1 MVAWSEKLEGFYLS
15 CVPCPDPHYD
25 EPSHRVTTDVAP
37 YDMLVGQGWD
47 GEGVFAAVTAR
58 RLGIGVGTRLRCPLG
73 HVTRNARCCA
83 AYFRGGQHRNQLTLF

>member
-1 MVAWSEKLEGFYLS
+1 MVAKPEKLEGLYLS

-25 EPSHRVTTDVAP
+25 EASHRVTTDVAP
-37 YDMLVGQGWD
+37 YDMLVGLGWD

-73 HVTRNARCCA
+73 RVPRNARCYA
-83 AYFRGGQHRNQLTLF
+83 ACFHDRQYRNLSTLF